1 MALNLIIS
9 FLMTVNPLHQNS
21 VNSLVLRFR
30 KLIRKYRNLKNLHQL
45 SQKQK
50 IKFTSAKPGHQKWN
64 WKNNQMFCEK
74 KAAGP
79 HRIPA
84 NILKEYK
91 RIFSITLA
99 LVINISFKTGIFP
112 ELCKLVQT
120 IDLNRLLKP

>member
-1 MALNLIIS
+1 MALKLIW
-9 FLMTVNPLHQNS
+9 FLLKVNPLHQNS

-30 KLIRKYRNLKNLHQL
+30 KLIRKYQNLKNLHQL

-50 IKFTSAKPGHQKWN
+50 IKFTSAKPCHRKWN
-64 WKNNQMFCEK
+64 WKNNQMFSDK
-74 KAAGP
+74 KAVDP

-91 RIFSITLA
+91 RIFSIPLA
-99 LVINISFKTGIFP
+99 LIINISFKTGIFP

-120 IDLNRLLKP
+120 IDLNRLLKL